1 MSIEEYIYKY
11 MSRIC
16 GNLLEDKSRLRK
28 DIKKTTENELIKVYM
43 NIPKD
48 QTHLESNRKDS
59 AENSKP

>member
-1 MSIEEYIYKY
+1 MRIINRKISILHTEEYIYKY

-43 NIPKD
+43 SVPKD
-48 QTHLESNRKDS
+48 
-59 AENSKP
+59 